1 MDRSYRESQQRF
13 GREEQTRM
21 AHPLDV
27 GQDSSTVLQARL
39 CVLKT
44 STLGLQQL
52 TYEAADPARLAKDEE
67 DLQQ

>member
-1 MDRSYRESQQRF
+1 
-13 GREEQTRM
+13 M

-27 GQDSSTVLQARL
+27 GQDSGAVLQARL

-52 TYEAADPARLAKDEE
+52 TYKAADPARLAKDEE
-67 DLQQ
+67 DLQQWTAKI